1 VAGLQK
7 PPVFLERDS
16 YRQRRWRD
24 AARMLP
30 VVGAVLWLLPLFWP
44 RGEDGARNSQALI
57 FVFVVWF
64 ILVVLAFVLARVL
77 RPDQDGADRED
88 AD

>member
-1 VAGLQK
+1 MAGRQK

-16 YRQRRWRD
+16 YRQRRVRD

-30 VVGAVLWLLPLFWP
+30 VLGSVLWLLPLLWP
-44 RGEDGARNSQALI
+44 KGADGVRNSQALI
-57 FVFVVWF
+57 FVFGVWVV
-64 ILVVLAFVLARVL
+64 LVVLAFVLARFL
-77 RPDQDGADRED
+77 RPDQDEADRQD